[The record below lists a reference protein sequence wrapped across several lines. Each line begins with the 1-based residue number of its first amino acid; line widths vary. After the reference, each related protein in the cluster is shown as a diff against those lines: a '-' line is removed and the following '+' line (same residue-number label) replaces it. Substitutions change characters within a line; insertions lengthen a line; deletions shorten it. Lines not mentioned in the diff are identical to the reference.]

1 MNSKPMLLGTVPG
14 QTYGAHPGA
23 WRMPWADPNA
33 YTEVETHVRV
43 ARTAERGGLD
53 YIFYPDRD
61 FLWGDLESG
70 PPIVSIDPVMLM
82 GAMAY
87 ATKRIGLVPSMSTSF
102 NEPYGIA
109 RQLRALDVMS
119 HGRAGWNLIPSYEP
133 EAFANYG
140 RPVPS
145 REEKYGRLHEVI
157 QVTQALWASWGREAG
172 SPDKVSGRFADTSHI
187 QPINLQGRQV
197 SSRGPLQIPPSEQGQ
212 PVIFMPFA
220 SGAGIQAAGM
230 YANGIIGMPSSIDDS
245 RRQRDMI
252 RSVTE
257 AAGRDADEVKYL
269 PFIAFGLG
277 ATEQEAVQ
285 RRIALE
291 EAAGIDQRLAQL
303 SMMLGLRLDAANGDN
318 ALTDAQ
324 IRALRPRYESKQTE
338 LALSLAGQGRTP
350 REILGHGV
358 LDQTPGVVGTAEQV
372 ADMLQE
378 WMEARVT
385 DGFSIVVDDMHDGLD
400 DFVDQVVPILRRRG
414 LRPDDYSG
422 TTLRDHLGLPEQL
435 GLDPRLADDKGADEF
450 TCYSC
455 FLARHRS
462 QLARESAGHS
472 YCVECEG

>member
-1 MNSKPMLLGTVPG
+1 MNNNPMLLGTVLG
-14 QTYGAHPGA
+14 TTYGAHPGA

-33 YTEVETHVRV
+33 YTDLEPHVR
-43 ARTAERGGLD
+43 AAQTAERGGLD
-53 YIFYPDRD
+53 YLFYPDRV
-61 FLWGDLESG
+61 FIWGDLESG

-82 GAMAY
+82 AAIAY
-87 ATKRIGLVPSMSTSF
+87 ATKKVGLVPSMSTSF

-145 REEKYGRLHEVI
+145 REEKYGRLHEVV

-197 SSRGPLQIPPSEQGQ
+197 GSRGPLQIPPSEQGQ

-230 YANGIIGMPSSIDDS
+230 HANGIIAGPSSLEES
-245 RRQRDMI
+245 RAQRDMM

-269 PFIAFGLG
+269 AFVSFGLG
-277 ATEQEAVQ
+277 ATQQEAVE
-285 RRIALE
+285 RRMALE
-291 EAAGIDQRLAQL
+291 DAAGIEQRIAQL
-303 SMMLGLRLDAANGDN
+303 SRMLGLRLDAADRDK

-324 IRALRPRYESKQTE
+324 VRALRPSSGSQ
-338 LALSLAGQGRTP
+338 LADRALRLAGQGLTP

-358 LDQTPGVVGTAEQV
+358 LDLNPGLVGTAEQA

-378 WMEARVT
+378 WMEAGVT
-385 DGFSIVVDDMHDGLD
+385 DGFSVVIDDLHDGFD

-414 LRPDDYSG
+414 LRPDDYQGS
-422 TTLRDHLGLPEQL
+422 TLRDHLGLPEQL
-435 GLDPRLADDKGADEF
+435 GLDPRLTASEA
-450 TCYSC
+450 TS
-455 FLARHRS
+455 
-462 QLARESAGHS
+462 
-472 YCVECEG
+472 

>member
-1 MNSKPMLLGTVPG
+1 MNNNPMLLGTVLG
-14 QTYGAHPGA
+14 TTYGAHPGA

-33 YTEVETHVRV
+33 YTDLEPHVR
-43 ARTAERGGLD
+43 AAQTAERGGLD
-53 YIFYPDRD
+53 YLFYPDRV
-61 FLWGDLESG
+61 FIWGDLESG

-82 GAMAY
+82 AAIAY
-87 ATKRIGLVPSMSTSF
+87 ATKKVGLVPSMSTSF

-145 REEKYGRLHEVI
+145 REEKYGRLHEVV

-197 SSRGPLQIPPSEQGQ
+197 GSRGPLQIPPSEQGQ

-230 YANGIIGMPSSIDDS
+230 HANGIIAGPSSLEES
-245 RRQRDMI
+245 RAQRDMM

-269 PFIAFGLG
+269 AFVSFGLG
-277 ATEQEAVQ
+277 ATQQEAVE
-285 RRIALE
+285 RRMALE
-291 EAAGIDQRLAQL
+291 DAAGIEQRIAQL
-303 SMMLGLRLDAANGDN
+303 SRMLGLRLDAADRDK

-324 IRALRPRYESKQTE
+324 VRALRPSSGSQ
-338 LALSLAGQGRTP
+338 LADRALRLAGQGLTQ

-358 LDQTPGVVGTAEQV
+358 LDLNPGLVGTAEQA

-378 WMEARVT
+378 WMEAGVT
-385 DGFSIVVDDMHDGLD
+385 DGFSVVIDDLHDGFD

-414 LRPDDYSG
+414 LRPDDYQGS
-422 TTLRDHLGLPEQL
+422 TLRDHLGLPEQL
-435 GLDPRLADDKGADEF
+435 GLDPRLTASEA
-450 TCYSC
+450 TS
-455 FLARHRS
+455 
-462 QLARESAGHS
+462 
-472 YCVECEG
+472 

>member
-1 MNSKPMLLGTVPG
+1 MNNNAMLLGAVLGT
-14 QTYGAHPGA
+14 TYGAHPGA

-33 YTEVETHVRV
+33 YTDVETHVR
-43 ARTAERGGLD
+43 AAQSAERGGLD
-53 YIFYPDRD
+53 YLFYPDRV
-61 FLWGDLESG
+61 FVWGDLESG
-70 PPIVSIDPVMLM
+70 PPIVSIDPVVLM

-140 RPVPS
+140 LPVPS
-145 REEKYGRLHEVI
+145 REDKYERLHEVVQI
-157 QVTQALWASWGREAG
+157 TQALWASWGREAG
-172 SPDKVSGRFADTSHI
+172 SPDKLIGRFADTSHI

-197 SSRGPLQIPPSEQGQ
+197 GSRGPLQIPPSEQGQ

-230 YANGIIGMPSSIDDS
+230 YANGIIGSPSSFDES
-245 RRQRDMI
+245 RAQRDMM

-257 AAGRDADEVKYL
+257 AAGRNADEVKYL
-269 PFIAFGLG
+269 SFVTFGLG
-277 ATEQEAVQ
+277 ATEQEAVE
-285 RRIALE
+285 RRMALE
-291 EAAGIDQRLAQL
+291 EAAGIEQRLAQL
-303 SMMLGLRLDAANGDN
+303 SRLLGLRLDAADRDK

-324 IRALRPRYESKQTE
+324 IRALRPRSGSQQAD
-338 LALSLAGQGRTP
+338 LAFRLASQGRTP

-358 LDQTPGVVGTAEQV
+358 LDLNPGVVGTAEQV

-378 WMEARVT
+378 WMEAGAA
-385 DGFSIVVDDMHDGLD
+385 DGFSIVVDDLHDGLD

-414 LRPDDYSG
+414 LRPDDYPG

-435 GLDPRLADDKGADEF
+435 GLDLRLADGRGDE
-450 TCYSC
+450 S
-455 FLARHRS
+455 H
-462 QLARESAGHS
+462 
-472 YCVECEG
+472 